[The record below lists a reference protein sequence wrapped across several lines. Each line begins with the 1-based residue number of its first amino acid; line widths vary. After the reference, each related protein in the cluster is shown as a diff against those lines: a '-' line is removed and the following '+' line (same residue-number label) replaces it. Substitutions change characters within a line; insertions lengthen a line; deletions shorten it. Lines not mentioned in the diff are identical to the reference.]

1 MRRLNRWNLTSFYWS
16 FFQQSELG
24 MQLMK
29 NETVMH
35 DAQSCKLFVIDLH
48 LFFRSKIG
56 LVGFELTKY

>member
-1 MRRLNRWNLTSFYWS
+1 
-16 FFQQSELG
+16 
-24 MQLMK
+24 MQLIK

-48 LFFRSKIG
+48 LFFRSKVG